1 MLDAEEREVALVA
14 WRDTALADVK
24 EKHGVRGSFAPP
36 PSLLPTI
43 FLRWPWSIPL
53 LLFHDTNLCAI
64 TCAQTIV
71 LRSC

>member
-14 WRDTALADVK
+14 WRDTALADIK

-43 FLRWPWSIPL
+43 WPRSILL

-64 TCAQTIV
+64 ACVQTIA